1 VADSRSPRDRV
12 QAAEIRAWARDNGW
26 PALPARGKL
35 PAATRQAF
43 LAARGHN
50 SVPGGGDDDDD
61 DDGYSGVAES
71 DFDDQDDDEAGE
83 LLDDEDLEDA
93 AEAQPPP
100 ADLDE
105 ARARAGRQPASAHL
119 IRGRGRGK
127 TARDAKPKE
136 PPPKVTTAQRRDIE
150 GKVAFWLLIPAEPW
164 RRVDPYCGQAYAD
177 AISDIAVKATPLL
190 CQSPAI
196 VRWFAKST
204 TFIQVTELAMAC
216 RPAAEAI
223 IAHHVTKRIQLD
235 GEGEIIRD
243 KDTGQPVPAG
253 GMDFS
258 AYSARQPNPAAA

>member
-1 VADSRSPRDRV
+1 MADGRSPRDRV

-43 LAARGHN
+43 EQANHLNGE
-50 SVPGGGDDDDD
+50 D
-61 DDGYSGVAES
+61 DDGDPGDGYSGGVAES
-71 DFDDQDDDEAGE
+71 DFDDQADDLDDE
-83 LLDDEDLEDA
+83 LLDDLEDA
-93 AEAQPPP
+93 GKPQPPP

-119 IRGRGRGK
+119 IRGRK
-127 TARDAKPKE
+127 NTSRDAKPKE
-136 PPPKVTTAQRRDIE
+136 PPPRVTTAQRRDIE

-216 RPAAEAI
+216 KPAAEAI

-235 GEGEIIRD
+235 RQGEIIRD
-243 KDTGQPVPAG
+243 KDTGQPIPAG